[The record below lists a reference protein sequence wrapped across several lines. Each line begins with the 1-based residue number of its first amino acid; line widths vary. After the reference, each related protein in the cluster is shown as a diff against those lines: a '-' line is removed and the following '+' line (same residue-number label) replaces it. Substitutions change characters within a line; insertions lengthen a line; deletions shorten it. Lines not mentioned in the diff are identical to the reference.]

1 MAAATR
7 LPCAGSDI
15 PIVARLMALADVYD
29 AMSCRRVYKSAIAHD
44 EVAAFIIAE
53 KGKHFDPDVVDAFVA
68 AVDEF
73 KEIAE
78 KYRDDDSSVDAR
90 RRANVDSFFLLRQS
104 V

>member
-1 MAAATR
+1 
-7 LPCAGSDI
+7 
-15 PIVARLMALADVYD
+15 MALADVYD

-44 EVAAFIIAE
+44 EVAAFIIAG

-78 KYRDDDSSVDAR
+78 KYRDNDSSVDAWKKGNLD
-90 RRANVDSFFLLRQS
+90 AFFKAHQS
-104 V
+104 I